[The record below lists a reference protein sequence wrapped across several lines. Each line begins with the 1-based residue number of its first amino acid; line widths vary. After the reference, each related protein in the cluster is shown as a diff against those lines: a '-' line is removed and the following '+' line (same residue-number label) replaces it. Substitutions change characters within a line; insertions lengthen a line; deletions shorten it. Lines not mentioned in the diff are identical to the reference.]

1 MRDFRRISRY
11 ERRKIAN
18 QLRLDSC
25 RMIAGD
31 RTPSMSVIK
40 HRVWLYAFAAAVLM
54 IGGYFVA
61 F

>member
-1 MRDFRRISRY
+1 MKDYRRISRT

-31 RTPSMSVIK
+31 RVPSLSVIK
-40 HRVWLYAFAAAVLM
+40 HRIWMYLIAVVVATV
-54 IGGYFVA
+54 GGYFVA

>member
-1 MRDFRRISRY
+1 MRDYRRISRV

-31 RTPSMSVIK
+31 TSPSLSVMKKRI
-40 HRVWLYAFAAAVLM
+40 WMYLLAVVILGV
-54 IGGYFVA
+54 GGFFVV

>member
-1 MRDFRRISRY
+1 MMDYRKISGV

-25 RMIAGD
+25 RMIAGE
-31 RTPSMSVIK
+31 RSPGITVMK
-40 HRVWLYAFAAAVLM
+40 HRIWMYLLAVMILG
-54 IGGYFVA
+54 IGGFFVM